1 MKKYEAEGFSREE
14 ASRKALAEMEKKLAK
29 DTDSRS
35 GVTAC
40 QACRAPLNGDDV
52 LEVGGRV
59 VCPDCAD
66 LYQRSKAKDS
76 LNGWVRGRYNEW
88 LYYADGELAASVVH
102 EKNTLLGAYRWYG
115 SAGSSTKRKFLSEE
129 EAKRYAEQMAPANLR
144 RIQGLHGAKDGL
156 IFSALKGAAVL
167 MALLYLSRI
176 PQQPVEYDLT
186 KYVPPTRAWDEGY
199 DPAKLTAM
207 LRQGDTL
214 VLNQDVS
221 AKRSSGR
228 ATTWKA
234 GKKFWV
240 VSSIVDPV
248 RKQGMLR
255 VAPVGMSMGDAVAFT
270 DQQIQSYFR

>member
-1 MKKYEAEGFSREE
+1 MYLVTMEDRGKAQVLRVNANDPSEAQRIAVRRYREAHPNGFGAVKSCELYR
-14 ASRKALAEMEKKLAK
+14 LPAK
-29 DTDSRS
+29 DTDPRK
-35 GVTAC
+35 GVTKC
-40 QACRAPLNGDDV
+40 QVCRAPLNGDDC
-52 LEVGGRV
+52 LEVRGKV
-59 VCPDCAD
+59 VCPDCA
-66 LYQRSKAKDS
+66 A
-76 LNGWVRGRYNEW
+76 VFHRGK
-88 LYYADGELAASVVH
+88 V
-102 EKNTLLGAYRWYG
+102 
-115 SAGSSTKRKFLSEE
+115 
-129 EAKRYAEQMAPANLR
+129 
-144 RIQGLHGAKDGL
+144 KDGI
-156 IFSALKGAAVL
+156 IFSTLKGAAVL

-186 KYVPPTRAWDEGY
+186 KYVPPRRAWDA
-199 DPAKLTAM
+199 DSAV

-255 VAPVGMSMGDAVAFT
+255 VAPAGMGMGGAVAFT